1 MKLDNKT
8 VLIAAQYAAKYEGNF
23 VKSLKALEAKLAER
37 FGTRCIYLFP
47 VATSHVA
54 WINGFRTGHECRFAD
69 VSDQTAITDIIR
81 EERPDIIY
89 THFEGYDIPT
99 YNSLKKL
106 GSVAQP
112 IWHMHDA
119 LGYVSNP
126 LKALYQKWGYYKH
139 YGRPFVNAAIHKFLP
154 SVICG
159 NRVKA
164 PGIIYVCRHEQNHI
178 KEFRLGIKA
187 HDEVIPNGID
197 LARIHFPKLPLKR
210 HRPFTFVTLGGRN
223 IQKRNDV
230 CLRAT
235 EILSK
240 LGGGKLLITNG
251 VGLVDLIDS
260 TYHGHMPEWLEVI
273 PQNDDI
279 CAVFENADC
288 FISSSD
294 HETFSYAVAEA
305 AVYGLPVIQSDI
317 DGTRWNN
324 DNPSVLTFNAGNP
337 QELAICMRRMMEKD
351 PMTLT
356 ADCAVTRDR
365 IISRYS
371 LDVWCE
377 SIIMFLQTL

>member
-1 MKLDNKT
+1 
-8 VLIAAQYAAKYEGNF
+8 
-23 VKSLKALEAKLAER
+23 
-37 FGTRCIYLFP
+37 
-47 VATSHVA
+47 
-54 WINGFRTGHECRFAD
+54 
-69 VSDQTAITDIIR
+69 
-81 EERPDIIY
+81 
-89 THFEGYDIPT
+89 
-99 YNSLKKL
+99 
-106 GSVAQP
+106 
-112 IWHMHDA
+112 
-119 LGYVSNP
+119 
-126 LKALYQKWGYYKH
+126 
-139 YGRPFVNAAIHKFLP
+139 
-154 SVICG
+154 
-159 NRVKA
+159 
-164 PGIIYVCRHEQNHI
+164 
-178 KEFRLGIKA
+178 
-187 HDEVIPNGID
+187 
-197 LARIHFPKLPLKR
+197 
-210 HRPFTFVTLGGRN
+210 
-223 IQKRNDV
+223 
-230 CLRAT
+230 
-235 EILSK
+235 
-240 LGGGKLLITNG
+240 
-251 VGLVDLIDS
+251 
-260 TYHGHMPEWLEVI
+260 MPEWLEVI